1 MGASLLRAAV
11 WPAFACGRQLAVKPG
26 VKRLPGQPSQ
36 ALRAWIAEF
45 GGILDERGSGV
56 NGRDL
61 ADSGSK
67 EPPNIGLVLGG
78 DLEEQFRLSLT
89 LSGGDPAVF
98 LRQPIA
104 AGFLALTLA
113 TLMGPVVRA
122 VRARR
127 GG

>member
-1 MGASLLRAAV
+1 MDCRIWWNSRRARERRQGKR
-11 WPAFACGRQLAVKPG
+11 PGRLWV
-26 VKRLPGQPSQ
+26 R
-36 ALRAWIAEF
+36 
-45 GGILDERGSGV
+45 
-56 NGRDL
+56 
-61 ADSGSK
+61 
-67 EPPNIGLVLGG
+67 EPPTIGLVLGG

-89 LSGGDPAVF
+89 LNGGDPAVF

>member
-1 MGASLLRAAV
+1 VDCRIWWDSRRARERRQRKR
-11 WPAFACGRQLAVKPG
+11 PGRLWVQ
-26 VKRLPGQPSQ
+26 
-36 ALRAWIAEF
+36 
-45 GGILDERGSGV
+45 
-56 NGRDL
+56 
-61 ADSGSK
+61 

-89 LSGGDPAVF
+89 LNGGDPAVF